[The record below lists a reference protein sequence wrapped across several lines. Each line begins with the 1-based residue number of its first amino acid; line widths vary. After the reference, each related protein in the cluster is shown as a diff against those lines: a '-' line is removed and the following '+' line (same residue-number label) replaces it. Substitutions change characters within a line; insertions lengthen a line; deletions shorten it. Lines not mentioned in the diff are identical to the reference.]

1 MKNRFLLASFVGLMV
16 CFSCKKQATEPI
28 IVPEQ
33 TVFENLTTCCQLCT
47 KPVSLK
53 NVTGKLLITGYS
65 LDGKPGITAV
75 IPDSA
80 FNISDKQLPM
90 FKYYGNV
97 FYLCNLPDK
106 IRNIGSERRVK
117 FDCNLIYLDVPSGGQ
132 IPQTD
137 GYPVDLI
144 RIEVLN

>member
-1 MKNRFLLASFVGLMV
+1 MKNRFLLASFVGLMA

-47 KPVSLK
+47 KPISLK
-53 NVTGKLLITGYS
+53 NVTGKLRLSGY
-65 LDGKPGITAV
+65 LDGKPVMVNIT
-75 IPDSA
+75 PDST
-80 FNISDKQLPM
+80 FNISDKQLPLY
-90 FKYYGNV
+90 KYYGNV
-97 FYLCNLPDK
+97 FSICNMPDK
-106 IRNIGSERRVK
+106 VRNIGSERRVK